1 MTNSLKSL
9 AKNLESTDNKFSR
22 LQGIFDAQQENY
34 KIARRAI
41 KSLEKDKLNLF
52 EAVKIIQEV
61 ARATQQEL
69 ECEVSEIVTSAIQA
83 IFKEDHSLRIN
94 FEMKRNKTEAE
105 VFVQDEN
112 GNNLDLYNDDG
123 GGLID
128 IVTFSLRLAC
138 WRIKSNKTSPIF
150 LFDEP
155 WKNLSKKFRPAAMQF
170 MKDISEKMDAQII
183 MITHVSDF
191 IEVADKV
198 IEIK

>member
-9 AKNLESTDNKFSR
+9 ETNLGLVASKFSR
-22 LQGIFDAQQENY
+22 LQGVFDAHKDSY
-34 KIARRAI
+34 KITRRAI
-41 KSLEKDKLNLF
+41 VQLEKDHLKLF

-61 ARATQQEL
+61 AKATQQEL
-69 ECEVSEIVTSAIQA
+69 ECEISEIVTAAIQA
-83 IFKEDHSLRIN
+83 IFKEAHSLKIN

-105 VFVQDEN
+105 IFVQDEK
-112 GNNLDLYNDDG
+112 GNALDLYNDDG

-138 WRIKSNKTSPIF
+138 WRIKADKTSAIF

-170 MKDISEKMDAQII
+170 MKDISSKMGAQII
-183 MITHVSDF
+183 MITHVPDF
-191 IEVADKV
+191 IEAADKV
-198 IEIK
+198 IEIT